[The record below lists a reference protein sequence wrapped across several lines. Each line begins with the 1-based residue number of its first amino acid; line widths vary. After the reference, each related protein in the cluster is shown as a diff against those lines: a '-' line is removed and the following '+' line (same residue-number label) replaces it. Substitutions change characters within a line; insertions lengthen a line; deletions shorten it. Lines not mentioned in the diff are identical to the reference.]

1 VKSVAGIL
9 IFEKWDPSGITV
21 SDPGLVKYISLKPTA
36 TLHSGG
42 RHANKFMGKAG
53 MNVVERLINNLMRTV
68 RWTGKKQ
75 SAYRTVKLA
84 FEIIEKKTKQN
95 PIQVFVNA
103 IQNAGPREEI
113 TRLKY
118 GGIAVPKSV
127 DTSSSRRLDLAIRNI
142 SFGARENAKKTKK
155 NLWESLADEII
166 AAANN
171 DPNCYSVKEKEDRE
185 RQAASAR

>member
-1 VKSVAGIL
+1 MAGIL
-9 IFEKWDPSGITV
+9 LFEKWDTAGIIVT
-21 SDPGLVKYISLKPTA
+21 DQALAKYISLKPTA

-42 RHANKFMGKAG
+42 KHANKFMGKAG
-53 MNVVERLINNLMRTV
+53 MNVVERLINNLMRTI

-75 SAYRTVKLA
+75 SAYKTVKLA
-84 FEIIEKKTKQN
+84 FEMVEKKTKEN
-95 PIQVFVNA
+95 PVQVYVNA

-142 SFGARENAKKTKK
+142 SSGARQTATKSKK
-155 NLWESLADEII
+155 NVKDALADEII
-166 AAANN
+166 AAAKN
-171 DPNCYSVKEKEDRE
+171 DPNCYSIKEKDDKE
-185 RQAASAR
+185 RQASSAR

>member
-1 VKSVAGIL
+1 MISVAGIL
-9 IFEKWDPSGITV
+9 IFEKWDVSGV
-21 SDPGLVKYISLKPTA
+21 VVQDPGMAKYISLKPTA

-53 MNVVERLINNLMRTV
+53 MNIVERLINNLMRTV

-75 SAYRTVKLA
+75 SAYRTVRMA
-84 FEIIEKKTKQN
+84 FETIEKKTKEN

-103 IQNAGPREEI
+103 IQNTGPREEI

-142 SFGARENAKKTKK
+142 SAGARDSAKKSKK
-155 NLWESLADEII
+155 NLHEALADEII
-166 AAANN
+166 AASKN
-171 DPNCYSVKEKEDRE
+171 DPNCHSVKEKEDKE

>member
-1 VKSVAGIL
+1 MAGIL
-9 IFEKWDPSGITV
+9 VFEKWETEGISIVDPALS
-21 SDPGLVKYISLKPTA
+21 KYISLKPTA

-42 RHANKFMGKAG
+42 KHANKFMGKAQ
-53 MNVVERLINNLMRTV
+53 MNVVERLINNLMRTI

-75 SAYRTVKLA
+75 SAYRTVKQA
-84 FEIIEKKTKQN
+84 FETVEKKTKEN
-95 PIQVFVNA
+95 PVQVYVNA

-142 SFGARENAKKTKK
+142 SFGARKTATKSRK
-155 NLWESLADEII
+155 NMKDALADEII
-166 AAANN
+166 AAAKN
-171 DPNCYSVKEKEDRE
+171 DPNCYSIKEKDDKE
-185 RQAASAR
+185 RQASSAR

>member
-1 VKSVAGIL
+1 MASIL
-9 IFEKWDPSGITV
+9 IFEKWGTDGITV
-21 SDPGLVKYISLKPTA
+21 QDQGLIKYISLKPTA

-42 RHANKFMGKAG
+42 RHANRFMGKAN
-53 MNVVERLINNLMRTV
+53 MNIVERLINNLMRTV

-75 SAYRTVKLA
+75 SAYRTVKMA
-84 FEIIEKKTKQN
+84 FEEIERKTKEN
-95 PIQVFVNA
+95 PVQVLVNA
-103 IQNAGPREEI
+103 VQNAGPREEI

-142 SFGARENAKKTKK
+142 SAGARETAKKTKK
-155 NLWESLADEII
+155 NLYQALAEEII
-166 AAANN
+166 AASKN
-171 DPNCYSVKEKEDRE
+171 DPNSYSIKEKEDTE

>member
-1 VKSVAGIL
+1 MRIVAEIL
-9 IFEKWDPSGITV
+9 VFEKWDTSGITV

-42 RHANKFMGKAG
+42 RHANRFMGKAG
-53 MNVVERLINNLMRTV
+53 MNIVERLINNLMRTV

-171 DPNCYSVKEKEDRE
+171 DPNCYSVKEKEDKE